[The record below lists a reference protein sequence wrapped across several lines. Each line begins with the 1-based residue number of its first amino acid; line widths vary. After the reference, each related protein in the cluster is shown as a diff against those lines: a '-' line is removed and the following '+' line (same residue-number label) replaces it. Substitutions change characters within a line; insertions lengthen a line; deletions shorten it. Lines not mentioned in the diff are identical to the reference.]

1 MKNKIVLILFSTF
14 FAIVT
19 PLLQTESFIENLN
32 NLRRT
37 YLQCKK
43 QNTNTITVSID
54 YWNALSDKKE
64 LQLKNSYYDIQKVV
78 QNNDKIILTVVKD
91 DFENVIKMS
100 LNQKSS
106 KKIKQSKQHTF
117 FATNV
122 RAQNVNF
129 APNFIKKDKIKGNIN
144 FLVSCGFPYQEK
156 KPPII

>member
-43 QNTNTITVSID
+43 QNTDTITVSID

-91 DFENVIKMS
+91 DFENV
-100 LNQKSS
+100 
-106 KKIKQSKQHTF
+106 
-117 FATNV
+117 
-122 RAQNVNF
+122 
-129 APNFIKKDKIKGNIN
+129 
-144 FLVSCGFPYQEK
+144 
-156 KPPII
+156 